1 MMDDP
6 HDAPDDCS
14 GARATSDEH
23 CAPTNAG
30 TTWSAPWSAPCISM
44 KPIPTRK
51 RIPIITDLL
60 ELPEMTRTPLGFCE
74 RMVREL
80 GDVCA
85 VPIPG
90 AQNFMVHDTDVLQ
103 RVFVDE
109 AASFKK
115 SRLYQAMRKVI
126 GIGLLT
132 NDGEAHLQQRRLVAP
147 AFHRARVHDYAAAMV
162 ENTLEEMERWEEG
175 SEIDVQEEMS
185 AITIRIIT
193 QTMFSSR
200 VGARELRDM
209 GKLVN
214 DLLEAAA
221 GVFKNPFALLCFEND
236 VPLPSVRRIHELT
249 RQVDERLRDI
259 IASYRKADTAHQT
272 DLLSMLMNA
281 KDEETGAAMDDRQ
294 IRDEVITM
302 FMAGHETT
310 ATALMWMWYVLSQ
323 NPQHR
328 ESAEREVDAVL
339 SGRNPTADDYPHFE
353 VTRNIFKETLRLY
366 PPVWTFA
373 REPLHD
379 VEILGYRFPKGSV
392 VCTITPILH
401 HKARFF
407 DRPDEFLPERW
418 NDPAM
423 KSLPRFA
430 YVPFGAGNRMC
441 IGEGF
446 AWMEAM
452 MIAATI
458 IRHRRLVADKPID
471 ASVRPLFTLRMQT
484 PLRLKVQVR

>member
-1 MMDDP
+1 M
-6 HDAPDDCS
+6 
-14 GARATSDEH
+14 
-23 CAPTNAG
+23 
-30 TTWSAPWSAPCISM
+30 
-44 KPIPTRK
+44 
-51 RIPIITDLL
+51 
-60 ELPEMTRTPLGFCE
+60 ELPEMTRTPLGFCQ

-90 AQNFMVHDTDVLQ
+90 AQNFMVHDVDVLQ

-109 AASFKK
+109 ASSFKK

-147 AFHRARVHDYAAAMV
+147 AFHRARVQEYAAAMV
-162 ENTLEEMERWEEG
+162 ENTINEIERWQPG
-175 SEIDVQEEMS
+175 RSIDVQEEMS

-200 VGARELRDM
+200 VGEGELREM

-221 GVFKNPFALLCFEND
+221 GVFQNPFTLLCFENNI
-236 VPLPSVRRIHELT
+236 PLPSVQRIHSLT
-249 RQVDERLRDI
+249 KQVDERIKDI
-259 IASYRKADTAHQT
+259 IASYRKVDTAQQT

-281 KDEETGAAMDDRQ
+281 RDEETGAAMDDKQ

-310 ATALMWMWYVLSQ
+310 ATALMWMWYVLST
-323 NPQHR
+323 NEQHR
-328 ESAEREVDAVL
+328 ENAEREIDAVMQSRL
-339 SGRNPTADDYPHFE
+339 PHADDYPALS
-353 VTRNIFKETLRLY
+353 VMRNILKETLRLY

-401 HKARFF
+401 HKEKFF
-407 DRPDEFLPERW
+407 TNAEEFLPERW

-452 MIAATI
+452 MIASSI
-458 IRHRRLVADKPID
+458 IQRYRLVANEPID
-471 ASVRPLFTLRMQT
+471 ARVRPLFTLRMQV
-484 PLRLKVQVR
+484 PLRLVVEKR